1 VLSPQT
7 QTNLKNAKTYFEE
20 HLAVGDYL
28 AEAECVV
35 GQWIGKRAELLGLV
49 GAVAQRDFVALCE
62 NNDLLTQRLK
72 TTRTVDGGTDHEHQA
87 ANRRVFYDFTFSP
100 PKSVSIAALVNDDAK
115 IVQAHREAVRIAA
128 TDLEEFAAL
137 FEMLVA
143 QKYVEN
149 VYYHELARALQ
160 ACGYTIKNSARG
172 DFRVGGI
179 SPELIVRFQS
189 GIARLMTTP
198 GSSWQSIP
206 RRATAA
212 STTFASI
219 WRTDFALAR

>member
-1 VLSPQT
+1 MLSPQT

-20 HLAVGDYL
+20 HLAVSDYL
-28 AEAECVV
+28 AEAERVV
-35 GQWIGKRAELLGLV
+35 GQWIGKGAELLGLV

-62 NNDLLTQRLK
+62 NNDLRTGTRLTQRLK

-87 ANRRVFYDFTFSP
+87 ANR
-100 PKSVSIAALVNDDAK
+100 SILAETTCGNVE
-115 IVQAHREAVRIAA
+115 RENERWMRRR
-128 TDLEEFAAL
+128 TRCLL
-137 FEMLVA
+137 P
-143 QKYVEN
+143 
-149 VYYHELARALQ
+149 LARALQ

-172 DFRVGGI
+172 DFRVRGI

-206 RRATAA
+206 RRATVA
-212 STTFASI
+212 STTFAST